1 MSLLQCRCAQPLWAL
16 GIPDCHPVMRRII
29 RVAFETNLEGSGAP
43 ADFDLLNSTRYT
55 DARRLMTPTLFQV
68 ESERPEPVVEE
79 LSGTKFWVK
88 NSPRTFSA
96 LVPKPP
102 AEWGI
107 NIEQL
112 RCRSRLGVFLIDEAG
127 VVWARL
133 TNALLVAPIPID
145 TGSVAAR
152 MEFPSDTTV
161 PKWRFSFDFA
171 QGFEDYE
178 LVPVYANSNLTTYV
192 APIAARLTALLG
204 AGSVSVAVYA
214 LYAQAAGN
222 FFIPISGLASN
233 IRIRD
238 AANNVITA
246 TFTELAPGSYQSSV
260 TLAPGT
266 YTIDIFPVPTS
277 TPYDFSTAV
286 ATIVVP

>member
-1 MSLLQCRCAQPLWAL
+1 
-16 GIPDCHPVMRRII
+16 MRRIV
-29 RVAFETNLEGSGAP
+29 RVAFETNLNGSDDP
-43 ADFDLLNSTRYT
+43 ADFNLLNSTLYAN
-55 DARRLMTPTLFQV
+55 ARRLMTPTLFQV

-102 AEWGI
+102 TEWGI

-127 VVWARL
+127 VVWARRVDAV
-133 TNALLVAPIPID
+133 TAAPIPID

-178 LVPVYANSNLTTYV
+178 LVPVYANSNLTSYI
-192 APIAARLTALLG
+192 APIAARMVADYSTSTNTAQ
-204 AGSVSVAVYA
+204 VFVYA

-222 FFIPISGLASN
+222 LYIPISGLASN

-246 TFTELAPGSYQSSV
+246 TFTEIGPGAYQASV
-260 TLAPGT
+260 TLTPDT

-286 ATIVVP
+286 ATVVV